1 MYYTPKFVINKKST
15 LIFTLVPL
23 CATLRHYWGW
33 FWLSFRNTIKSRI
46 SRLENINDYKYI
58 YKLIKNK
65 TNITINKNG
74 VYFNLQSL
82 DDETIEDLI
91 DYLDDVL

>member
-1 MYYTPKFVINKKST
+1 MEIKRKYNS
-15 LIFTLVPL
+15 
-23 CATLRHYWGW
+23 
-33 FWLSFRNTIKSRI
+33 SFRNTIKSRI

>member
-1 MYYTPKFVINKKST
+1 MEIKRKYNS
-15 LIFTLVPL
+15 
-23 CATLRHYWGW
+23 
-33 FWLSFRNTIKSRI
+33 SFRKQIKSRI
-46 SRLENINDYKYI
+46 NILKNINDFKYI

-82 DDETIEDLI
+82 DDEIIEYII

>member
-1 MYYTPKFVINKKST
+1 MEIKRKYNS
-15 LIFTLVPL
+15 
-23 CATLRHYWGW
+23 
-33 FWLSFRNTIKSRI
+33 SFRNTIKSRI

-74 VYFNLQSL
+74 VYFNIQSL
-82 DDETIEDLI
+82 DDQTIEDLI

>member
-1 MYYTPKFVINKKST
+1 MEIKEKYNS
-15 LIFTLVPL
+15 
-23 CATLRHYWGW
+23 
-33 FWLSFRNTIKSRI
+33 SFRNKIKTRI
-46 SRLENINDYKYI
+46 GRLENINDFKYI

-74 VYFNLQSL
+74 VYFNIQSL

>member
-1 MYYTPKFVINKKST
+1 MEIKRKYNS
-15 LIFTLVPL
+15 
-23 CATLRHYWGW
+23 
-33 FWLSFRNTIKSRI
+33 SFRNTIKTRI
-46 SRLENINDYKYI
+46 SRLENINDFKYI

-82 DDETIEDLI
+82 DEETIEDLI

>member
-1 MYYTPKFVINKKST
+1 MEIKRKYNS
-15 LIFTLVPL
+15 
-23 CATLRHYWGW
+23 
-33 FWLSFRNTIKSRI
+33 SFRNTIKTRI
-46 SRLENINDYKYI
+46 GRLENINDYKYI

>member
-1 MYYTPKFVINKKST
+1 MEIKRKYNS
-15 LIFTLVPL
+15 
-23 CATLRHYWGW
+23 
-33 FWLSFRNTIKSRI
+33 SFRNTIKSRI
-46 SRLENINDYKYI
+46 SRLENINDFKYI

-74 VYFNLQSL
+74 VYFNLQSV

>member
-1 MYYTPKFVINKKST
+1 MEIKRKRKYNS
-15 LIFTLVPL
+15 
-23 CATLRHYWGW
+23 
-33 FWLSFRNTIKSRI
+33 SFRNTIKTRI
-46 SRLENINDYKYI
+46 SRLENINDFKYI

-82 DDETIEDLI
+82 DDEIIEYII

>member
-1 MYYTPKFVINKKST
+1 MEIKRKFNS
-15 LIFTLVPL
+15 
-23 CATLRHYWGW
+23 
-33 FWLSFRNTIKSRI
+33 SFRKQIKSRI
-46 SRLENINDYKYI
+46 NILKNINDFKYI

>member
-1 MYYTPKFVINKKST
+1 MEIKRKYNS
-15 LIFTLVPL
+15 
-23 CATLRHYWGW
+23 
-33 FWLSFRNTIKSRI
+33 SFRNTIKTRI
-46 SRLENINDYKYI
+46 SRLENINDFKYI

-74 VYFNLQSL
+74 VYFNIQSL

>member
-1 MYYTPKFVINKKST
+1 MEIKRKYNS
-15 LIFTLVPL
+15 
-23 CATLRHYWGW
+23 
-33 FWLSFRNTIKSRI
+33 SFRQTIKTRI
-46 SRLENINDYKYI
+46 SRLENINDFKYI

>member
-1 MYYTPKFVINKKST
+1 MEIKRKYNS
-15 LIFTLVPL
+15 
-23 CATLRHYWGW
+23 
-33 FWLSFRNTIKSRI
+33 SFRNTIKTRI

>member
-1 MYYTPKFVINKKST
+1 MEIKRKYNS
-15 LIFTLVPL
+15 
-23 CATLRHYWGW
+23 
-33 FWLSFRNTIKSRI
+33 SFRNTIKSRI
-46 SRLENINDYKYI
+46 NRLENINDFKYI

>member
-1 MYYTPKFVINKKST
+1 MIKRKYNS
-15 LIFTLVPL
+15 
-23 CATLRHYWGW
+23 
-33 FWLSFRNTIKSRI
+33 SFRNTIKTRI
-46 SRLENINDYKYI
+46 GRLENINDYKYI

-91 DYLDDVL
+91 DYLYDVL

>member
-1 MYYTPKFVINKKST
+1 MEIKRKYNS
-15 LIFTLVPL
+15 
-23 CATLRHYWGW
+23 
-33 FWLSFRNTIKSRI
+33 SFRNTIKTRI
-46 SRLENINDYKYI
+46 SRLENINDFKYI

>member
-1 MYYTPKFVINKKST
+1 MEIKRKYNS
-15 LIFTLVPL
+15 
-23 CATLRHYWGW
+23 
-33 FWLSFRNTIKSRI
+33 SFRNAIKSRI
-46 SRLENINDYKYI
+46 SRLENINDFKYI

>member
-1 MYYTPKFVINKKST
+1 MEIKRKYNS
-15 LIFTLVPL
+15 
-23 CATLRHYWGW
+23 
-33 FWLSFRNTIKSRI
+33 SFRQTIKTRI
-46 SRLENINDYKYI
+46 GRLENINDYKYI

-65 TNITINKNG
+65 TKITTNKNG

-82 DDETIEDLI
+82 DDETIDDLI

>member
-1 MYYTPKFVINKKST
+1 MEIKRKYNS
-15 LIFTLVPL
+15 
-23 CATLRHYWGW
+23 
-33 FWLSFRNTIKSRI
+33 SFRNTIKSRI
-46 SRLENINDYKYI
+46 SRLENINDFKYI

-91 DYLDDVL
+91 DYLDDLL

>member
-1 MYYTPKFVINKKST
+1 MEIKRKYNS
-15 LIFTLVPL
+15 
-23 CATLRHYWGW
+23 
-33 FWLSFRNTIKSRI
+33 SFRQTIKTRI
-46 SRLENINDYKYI
+46 GRLENINDYKYI

>member
-1 MYYTPKFVINKKST
+1 MEIKRKYNS
-15 LIFTLVPL
+15 
-23 CATLRHYWGW
+23 
-33 FWLSFRNTIKSRI
+33 SFRNTIKPRI
-46 SRLENINDYKYI
+46 GRLENINDFKYI

>member
-1 MYYTPKFVINKKST
+1 MEIKRKYNS
-15 LIFTLVPL
+15 
-23 CATLRHYWGW
+23 
-33 FWLSFRNTIKSRI
+33 SFRNTIKTRI
-46 SRLENINDYKYI
+46 SRLENINDFKYI
-58 YKLIKNK
+58 YKLIKSK

>member
-1 MYYTPKFVINKKST
+1 MEIKRKYNS
-15 LIFTLVPL
+15 
-23 CATLRHYWGW
+23 
-33 FWLSFRNTIKSRI
+33 SFRNTIKTRI
-46 SRLENINDYKYI
+46 GRLENINDFKYI

-74 VYFNLQSL
+74 VYFNLQSI
-82 DDETIEDLI
+82 DDATIEDLI

>member
-1 MYYTPKFVINKKST
+1 MEIKRKYNS
-15 LIFTLVPL
+15 
-23 CATLRHYWGW
+23 
-33 FWLSFRNTIKSRI
+33 SFRNTIKTRI
-46 SRLENINDYKYI
+46 GRLENINDFKYI

-91 DYLDDVL
+91 DYLDDLL

>member
-1 MYYTPKFVINKKST
+1 MIKRKYNS
-15 LIFTLVPL
+15 
-23 CATLRHYWGW
+23 
-33 FWLSFRNTIKSRI
+33 SFRNTIKTRI
-46 SRLENINDYKYI
+46 GRLENINDYKYI

>member
-1 MYYTPKFVINKKST
+1 MIKRKYNS
-15 LIFTLVPL
+15 
-23 CATLRHYWGW
+23 
-33 FWLSFRNTIKSRI
+33 SFRNTIKNRI
-46 SRLENINDYKYI
+46 NRLENMNDFKYI

-74 VYFNLQSL
+74 IYFNLQSL

>member
-1 MYYTPKFVINKKST
+1 MEIKRKYNS
-15 LIFTLVPL
+15 
-23 CATLRHYWGW
+23 
-33 FWLSFRNTIKSRI
+33 SFRNTIKTRI
-46 SRLENINDYKYI
+46 GRLENINDYKYI

-65 TNITINKNG
+65 TKITINKNG

>member
-1 MYYTPKFVINKKST
+1 MEIKRKYNS
-15 LIFTLVPL
+15 
-23 CATLRHYWGW
+23 
-33 FWLSFRNTIKSRI
+33 SFRNTIKTRI
-46 SRLENINDYKYI
+46 GRLENINDFKYI

-82 DDETIEDLI
+82 DDETIDDLI

>member
-1 MYYTPKFVINKKST
+1 MEIKRKYNS
-15 LIFTLVPL
+15 
-23 CATLRHYWGW
+23 
-33 FWLSFRNTIKSRI
+33 SFRNTIKTRI
-46 SRLENINDYKYI
+46 GRLENINDFKYI

>member
-1 MYYTPKFVINKKST
+1 MEIKRKYNS
-15 LIFTLVPL
+15 
-23 CATLRHYWGW
+23 
-33 FWLSFRNTIKSRI
+33 SFRNTIKTRI
-46 SRLENINDYKYI
+46 GRLENINDFKYI

-74 VYFNLQSL
+74 IYFNLQSL